1 MIYLADYSD
10 KIIQSYIQKESK
22 NPFATRVKGLLNA
35 YGEYNG
41 LCDVWYQLT
50 DEIVTAYIVRYGGEF
65 IADIHSGAD
74 FEEIINMCRIAG
86 GSVLLCENMNMG
98 GMVGDVMKLKTLNN
112 IVSSLD
118 NSLEFSENVNL
129 YDYYDVLKAN
139 QSKTFIVPKF
149 DDFYVD
155 LNHRLRKNTAYILGL
170 YKNNKLV
177 SCCVATAVDKNSAV
191 IAGVVTLP
199 QYKKLGF
206 GTAVVTELCKRLQ
219 HKNISYIF
227 LQRDKNENLNFYKK
241 IGFENVSE
249 FEQILI

>member
-1 MIYLADYSD
+1 MIYLTSYSNE
-10 KIIQSYIQKESK
+10 IIKQYISKKSK

-41 LCDVWYQLT
+41 LCDVWYQLIN
-50 DEIVTAYIVRYGGEF
+50 DDITAYIVRYGGEF
-65 IADIHSGAD
+65 IADIYSGAD

-86 GSVLLCENMNMG
+86 GNVLLCKKINMG
-98 GMVGDVMKLKTLNN
+98 GMVGDVMRLEKLNN
-112 IVSSLD
+112 SENKLEI
-118 NSLEFSENVNL
+118 SLEFSENVNL
-129 YDYYDVLKAN
+129 YDYYDILKAN
-139 QSKTFIVPKF
+139 QSESFSVPNF

-219 HKNISYIF
+219 HKNISDIF